1 VLICPI
7 FGRALR
13 SEAGSGAARPP
24 GVDDVHV
31 VFENDAQRGASGVV
45 G

>member
-7 FGRALR
+7 FGLALR
-13 SEAGSGAARPP
+13 SEAGNCAARSSRI
-24 GVDDVHV
+24 DDVHV
-31 VFENDAQRGASGVV
+31 VLENDAQRGASGVV